1 MEKIAEKRELRVESE
16 FRDKIPPLTADEF
29 KQLEANILEDGEVYE
44 PIAVWNGVIIDGHNR
59 WKIVQAHPEI
69 PYKVREM
76 DFPDKWAAFEWMYKK
91 QLGRRNLTEQQR
103 TYMIGKMYEA
113 RKKSVGN
120 TTTRRN
126 ADGTFQCTQNG
137 NIGTQRVSEQIA
149 DELGIAKNTVIRGE
163 RFSKGVDALREVSPE
178 AADAILSGDVKIS
191 KKDVSD
197 LARAEHEQVK
207 QAAEA
212 IENGEPLP
220 AKTTE
225 QNASP
230 SKRPSWMEFDFDEDR
245 PPYSIDNLVEEIE
258 ANGEDLERGL
268 RIHIST
274 RAEFISDE
282 TARNRVENAI
292 GIIIEHL
299 KIFKEEIHNG
309 EYGQPEHS

>member
-1 MEKIAEKRELRVESE
+1 MEKIAEKRELRIESE

-103 TYMIGKMYEA
+103 TYMIGKMKQA
-113 RKKSVGN
+113 RMKSRGN
-120 TTTRRN
+120 N
-126 ADGTFQCTQNG
+126 AQRGEDGKYLSDQNG
-137 NIGTQRVSEQIA
+137 ASGAPKKTREMIA
-149 DELGIAKNTVIRGE
+149 EELGIGSQTVDRADK
-163 RFSKGVDALREVSPE
+163 FAQGVDALREVSPE